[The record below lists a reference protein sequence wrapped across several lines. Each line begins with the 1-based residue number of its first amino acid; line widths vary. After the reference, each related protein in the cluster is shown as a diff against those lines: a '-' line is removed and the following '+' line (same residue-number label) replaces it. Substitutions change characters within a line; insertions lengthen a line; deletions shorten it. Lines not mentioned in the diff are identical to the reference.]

1 MKIVLQVDYYLSFFF
16 ALDCISTATLLRGPQ
31 RAALSLRAFG
41 VRLDLTWISEA
52 LQVGRPSKHRKELLG
67 QGDNSDASASELRS
81 GRTARVGARA
91 SRVVRVLRLA
101 ESLRRP

>member
-1 MKIVLQVDYYLSFFF
+1 MGIPKEP
-16 ALDCISTATLLRGPQ
+16 LDGTVA
-31 RAALSLRAFG
+31 

-52 LQVGRPSKHRKELLG
+52 L

-101 ESLRRP
+101 GSLEGP